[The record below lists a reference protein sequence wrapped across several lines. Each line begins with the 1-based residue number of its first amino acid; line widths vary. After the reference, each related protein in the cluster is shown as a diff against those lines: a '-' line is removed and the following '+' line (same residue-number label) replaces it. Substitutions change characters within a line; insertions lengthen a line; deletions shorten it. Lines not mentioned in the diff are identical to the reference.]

1 MVREKTIEKTVRG
14 FIANELTMN
23 PEKIH
28 LEDNLVNDLH
38 ADSMDIVNI
47 VTAIESR
54 YKIKFP
60 NDNEI
65 HYEGYTMQ
73 FLVEG
78 VKTAMKEK
86 NPVRKAAKKVEMNV
100 ETKIQRRNSPK
111 SPKETTSQS
120 KNSTTK
126 APTPAADSSAAD
138 SPVVDGEAKTE
149 D

>member
-1 MVREKTIEKTVRG
+1 
-14 FIANELTMN
+14 MN

-78 VKTAMKEK
+78 VKTAMKDK

-111 SPKETTSQS
+111 SPKETASQS

-126 APTPAADSSAAD
+126 APTPAADSPAAD
-138 SPVVDGEAKTE
+138 SPAVDGEAKTE